1 MLQPR
6 LDTFRGL
13 PTYRGHGKGS
23 EGMALRLL
31 GGRLQLNTCKWAR
44 WCEEVPVETRC
55 KDCRVA
61 YMWVNSLVWAIVV
74 DVVVLLGRSSKDFR
88 TSHMC
93 GAEGKEWQVF

>member
-1 MLQPR
+1 
-6 LDTFRGL
+6 
-13 PTYRGHGKGS
+13 
-23 EGMALRLL
+23 MALRLL

-44 WCEEVPVETRC
+44 WCEEVPVETSC

-74 DVVVLLGRSSKDFR
+74 DVVVLLWRRSKDFR

-93 GAEGKEWQVF
+93 GAEGGRGQVS